1 MPPPYIDY
9 MQGHSLPHGGAY
21 RKPSPRKLLDKYRE
35 YEEALSISQAPKT
48 VTDLEE
54 KFNKEIEK
62 RDYIITGMEERI
74 KKVEGLLETL
84 GDVKETVAILQ
95 KENINSER
103 AI

>member
-1 MPPPYIDY
+1 

-74 KKVEGLLETL
+74 KKVEEELKTLDQVKDLSAEIQKIKATIGSHGL
-84 GDVKETVAILQ
+84 KRQI
-95 KENINSER
+95 
-103 AI
+103 